1 MGTRGF
7 TTFVVDGVERT
18 QYNHADS
25 YPEALG
31 LEVLHF
37 LRSTLTPTEDDLED
51 ASEEAVTGVLLVEL
65 TNAVR
70 SLRLVMDDRDE
81 VTPADVAALERYTCT
96 SVGTPLR
103 DGETPSWYQLLRG
116 TMGDLAAIIDSG
128 YLLENPDLPLDSLH
142 GQWGYVID
150 LDDGDLEVYVG
161 FQTEPHHVGRFADR
175 LYHPD
180 YRTTVYYPC
189 RRVAAWPLD
198 ELPTDDEFLA
208 SVTPLTED
216 E

>member
-37 LRSTLTPTEDDLED
+37 LRSTLTPTDDDLQG
-51 ASEEAVTGVLLVEL
+51 ASVESVTAVLLVEL
-65 TNAVR
+65 ANAAR
-70 SLRLVMDDRDE
+70 DLRVVGDE
-81 VTPADVAALERYTCT
+81 DAVTEADVKLLEPWTGT
-96 SVGTPLR
+96 WVGR
-103 DGETPSWYQLLRG
+103 EVADGELPTWYQLLRG
-116 TMGDLAAIIDSG
+116 TQGNPAATLDSG
-128 YLLENPDLPLDSLH
+128 YLLHNPDLPLNSLTA
-142 GQWGYVID
+142 QWGYVID

-161 FQTEPHHVGRFADR
+161 LQTEPHNVGRFADR
-175 LYHPD
+175 PYHPD

-208 SVTPLTED
+208 SVTPRTED